1 MAGKADIVDHV
12 ADNVE
17 GITKKQAGEA
27 FDEIINFITDSLADG
42 DRVAISGF
50 GTFTISERSE
60 RQGRNPKT
68 GEPMTIP
75 ASKNARFKAGKQLKE
90 AVNH

>member
-27 FDEIINFITDSLADG
+27 FDEVIRFITDTLADG

-50 GTFTISERSE
+50 GTFQVSERSE

-75 ASKNARFKAGKQLKE
+75 ASKNARFKAGKQLKD
-90 AVNH
+90 AVNN